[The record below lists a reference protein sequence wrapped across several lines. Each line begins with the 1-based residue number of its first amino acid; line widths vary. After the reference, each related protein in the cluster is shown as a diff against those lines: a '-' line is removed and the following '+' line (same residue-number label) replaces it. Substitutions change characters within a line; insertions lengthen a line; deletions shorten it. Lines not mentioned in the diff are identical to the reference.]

1 MLPFQPIFAVLRE
14 VEVCN
19 VYGAEDPAGGEGEVE
34 ELGSLVRLVDLLL
47 EAGSDVEIPD
57 ECRPRTPY
65 GAANIA
71 EVDQSCHQQTLL
83 QQQNIFF
90 ILNIVLV
97 DQPIL

>member
-1 MLPFQPIFAVLRE
+1 M
-14 VEVCN
+14 
-19 VYGAEDPAGGEGEVE
+19 YGEENPTDTEGEVE
-34 ELGSLVRLVDLLL
+34 KLGSLVGLVDLLL

-90 ILNIVLV
+90 ILNTVLV